1 MDSEAKFTAITLP
14 YPPTVNTYWRHIGKG
29 RVVISARGRKYRE
42 QVIDDVISEGSPM
55 LTGRLKI
62 VIRAYMPDRRRRD
75 IDNLTKALLDA
86 LAHARL
92 YDDDEQID
100 DLRII
105 RMGVEKPGRV
115 EVELT
120 ELVKV

>member
-1 MDSEAKFTAITLP
+1 ME
-14 YPPTVNTYWRHIGKG
+14 
-29 RVVISARGRKYRE
+29 
-42 QVIDDVISEGSPM
+42 DVISESSPM

-62 VIRAYMPDRRRRD
+62 TIKAYMPDRRRRD

-92 YDDDEQID
+92 YEDDEQID
-100 DLRII
+100 DLRIV

-120 ELVKV
+120 ELEDV

>member
-1 MDSEAKFTAITLP
+1 MDSDAIHITLG

-42 QVIDDVISEGSPM
+42 QVMEDVISESSPM
-55 LTGRLKI
+55 LTGRLKVTI
-62 VIRAYMPDRRRRD
+62 KAYMPDRRRRD

-100 DLRII
+100 DLRIV